1 MNKKPL
7 MKTMT
12 LARFILLPTL
22 MVITGLSLAKQELH
36 SVQPTE
42 RSVLSNLQQDGG
54 LYMAQKAQPED
65 TCHPPGGICDRKP
78 SKN

>member
-1 MNKKPL
+1 MENKL
-7 MKTMT
+7 VMRTMM
-12 LARFILLPTL
+12 LARLMVLPTL
-22 MVITGLSLAKQELH
+22 MVITGLSLAKQMFS

-65 TCHPPGGICDRKP
+65 TCHPPGGICDRKIL
-78 SKN
+78 KN

>member
-1 MNKKPL
+1 MENKL
-7 MKTMT
+7 VMRTMT
-12 LARFILLPTL
+12 LARLIVLPTL
-22 MVITGLSLAKQELH
+22 MVITGLSLAKQMFP

-65 TCHPPGGICDRKP
+65 TCHPPGGICDRKIL
-78 SKN
+78 KN

>member
-1 MNKKPL
+1 MENKL
-7 MKTMT
+7 VMRTMM
-12 LARFILLPTL
+12 LARLMVLPTL
-22 MVITGLSLAKQELH
+22 MVITGLSLAKQMFS

-65 TCHPPGGICDRKP
+65 TCHPPGGICDRNIL
-78 SKN
+78 KN